1 MNPLQIMN
9 KIGDA
14 ISSQVQKFLLFLDS
28 KSIFTSVTSAKLSS
42 IILLLLVLFL
52 FNKTVKTVSAIVR
65 WGVVIIILSLV
76 ATIGVSII

>member
-42 IILLLLVLFL
+42 IILLLLVLFIL
-52 FNKTVKTVSAIVR
+52 NKTVKTVSAIVR